1 MAGRIQLNIGAVILI
16 SLPLVLGTS
25 RIAASTSTEKP
36 GAAADTSLAAL
47 KAGNTRFV
55 SDAKKRPNQGA
66 DRRKST
72 SDNGQKPFVT
82 ILSCAD
88 SRVVPELIFD
98 QGIGDIFVVRVAGN
112 VADTDEI
119 GTIEYGTE
127 HLGTPLLV
135 VMGHTKCGAVTA
147 VVEGAKVE
155 GSIPA
160 LIDGIAPAANKAR
173 ALNPDKTAKEL
184 IPYAIEENV
193 WQTMSDIL
201 NGSEIVRD
209 LVREKKLKMVGAIY
223 DIETGRVKWLG
234 KLGKE
239 SLLVGYGKEAHGLL
253 EEKTR

>member
-1 MAGRIQLNIGAVILI
+1 MSGRFQLNIGAIFLLA
-16 SLPLVLGTS
+16 LPLTLGTG
-25 RIAASTSTEKP
+25 IAITSTTPAKDAIT
-36 GAAADTSLAAL
+36 GDNAQSMM
-47 KAGNTRFV
+47 KNGNTRFL
-55 SDAKKRPNQGA
+55 SGNKKHPNQGA
-66 DRRKST
+66 ERRKST
-72 SDNGQKPFVT
+72 ADNGQKPFVT

-119 GTIEYGTE
+119 GTVEYGVE

-160 LIDGIAPAANKAR
+160 LVDNIAPAASKAR
-173 ALNPDKTAKEL
+173 ALNPDKTTKEL
-184 IPYAIEENV
+184 IPFAIEENI
-193 WQTMSDIL
+193 WQSITDIL

-209 LVREKKLKMVGAIY
+209 LVREKKLRIVGAVY

-234 KLGKE
+234 RLNKE
-239 SLLVGYGKEAHGLL
+239 SLLVGHGREARNLL
-253 EEKTR
+253 GGSE